1 MTQHARALQV
11 PFHTEV
17 DGDGVTM
24 TVCRLDRTYYAKI
37 KLQMK
42 SNGATSAATILPYL
56 IIYAAPER
64 PNVWTIRTDP
74 DAGTGVSGIPGLI
87 HMEFGR
93 PGRYRVYIKEPT
105 ETFARDDAFT
115 VQQHA
120 LADGSNSARNVQ
132 PLVEFDVTENADCM
146 LSIRTMHPNGLQRTR
161 GTGND
166 SIPEDRGL
174 LNFTE
179 ARTDQEL
186 INALDLGNHVIS
198 FQLWADAS
206 RTYGTQHPTVQN
218 SDFREAL
225 TTIYSEGLTV
235 GTGTGESP
243 HDRTLAF
250 GEREIQFNHQSTTG
264 GRSRLSFRED
274 NGQPN
279 NRMTADET
287 LRRTHPATMEFL
299 LKMMRDLN
307 ITYARVTG
315 AWRPHIGSTRH
326 RYASAIDLT
335 HVRTTIVGT
344 DGQQHPVAIQFH
356 GALSVDSN
364 PNRTTPA
371 ESAVRTRM
379 REFSFRVHRYIANAR
394 AQQTLGWLGGPWPM
408 NYADLGVAATE
419 KASNIAIRTDANHIH
434 HIHINMGTYQP

>member
-56 IIYAAPER
+56 IVYAAPEAPGTWR
-64 PNVWTIRTDP
+64 VTPAASNSPRRTDREGS
-74 DAGTGVSGIPGLI
+74 AHIRVIAPG
-87 HMEFGR
+87 H
-93 PGRYRVYIKEPT
+93 YRMYIKEPAEEFT
-105 ETFARDDAFT
+105 DDSIFPIP
-115 VQQHA
+115 QHA
-120 LADGSNSARNVQ
+120 LADGSDSGHEVQ
-132 PLVEFDVTENADCM
+132 PLVEFEVVESPDCT
-146 LSIRTMHPNGLQRTR
+146 LSIRTLHPNGLLRTR
-161 GTGND
+161 GDGGD
-166 SIPEDRGL
+166 SIPSDTDL

-179 ARTDQEL
+179 THTDGEL
-186 INALDLGNHVIS
+186 KNALNLGNYVIS

-206 RTYGTQHPTVQN
+206 RTYGTLHPIVQN
-218 SDFREAL
+218 SAFREAL
-225 TTIYSEGLTV
+225 STIYSEGLTT
-235 GTGTGESP
+235 GTGTGDST

-264 GRSRLSFRED
+264 GRNRLSFRED

-299 LKMMRDLN
+299 LKMMDDLD
-307 ITYARVTG
+307 IAYARVTG

-335 HVRTTIVGT
+335 HVRTTVVGA
-344 DGQQHPVAIQFH
+344 DGQQHFVTIQFH
-356 GALSVDSN
+356 RRLSANSN
-364 PNRTTPA
+364 PNRTTPV
-371 ESAVRTRM
+371 ESAARTRM
-379 REFSFRVHRYIANAR
+379 REFSFQVHRYIANAR
-394 AQQTLGWLGGPWPM
+394 AQLTLGWLGGPWPM
-408 NYADLGVAATE
+408 TYNDLGVVAT
-419 KASNIAIRTDANHIH
+419 ARDDDIAIRTDATHVH
-434 HIHINMGTYQP
+434 HIHISMGTDQP